1 MNQLNPQTTEI
12 ITSLLSSLFTKDN
25 ITFAIAL
32 FGALGTLMTLY
43 QNRFS
48 IVLTYRSH
56 LLLPSS
62 KLGIIFFNF
71 LIENKS
77 QSPVSITRLFIS
89 IDDISGE
96 FLHEKHYVSSHTHS
110 SGNDIIKNETYT
122 IPLPAKL
129 EGLGA
134 IGGYFLLQI
143 PQHISEQKLK
153 SSKVTVTVV
162 TNRGK
167 AEFVIHPK
175 DSTMDCLTGTAIHPY
190 QS

>member
-1 MNQLNPQTTEI
+1 MQQY
-12 ITSLLSSLFTKDN
+12 
-25 ITFAIAL
+25 IA
-32 FGALGTLMTLY
+32 
-43 QNRFS
+43 

-56 LLLPSS
+56 LLPPNA
-62 KLGIIFFNF
+62 KLGIIYFNF

-77 QSPVSITRLFIS
+77 QSPVAINRLFIT
-89 IDDISGE
+89 IDNISGE

-110 SGNDIIKNETYT
+110 SGNDIIKTETYT
-122 IPLPAKL
+122 LPLPTKL

-134 IGGYFLLQI
+134 LGGYFLLQI

-153 SSKVTVTVV
+153 SSKVTITVV

-167 AEFVIHPK
+167 KSFVIHPQ
-175 DSTMDCLTGTAIHPY
+175 DSTMDSLTGTGIRPY